1 MSNHLPPDD
10 SDKTLIMPTPG
21 GRRTPSTA
29 TPPGAAPQSPPTVV
43 PPARPAAGAPPRPA
57 AAQTPPSQPGNYGV
71 SATQRLHGT
80 GVNPLVNSAS
90 SLLALLS
97 HLRTLVN
104 HDNVPALRHQ
114 VINEIRAFE
123 TTCRNFAID
132 PKISYNARYLLSAA
146 IDETVLYT
154 VWGNASIWSRQSLLS
169 SLHNETSG
177 GKKFFDILDH
187 LMKDSRGDL
196 NLLELMYILLS
207 LGFQGRYRIEQGG
220 AERLED
226 VRHALFEHI
235 RQRRGEFNLELSP
248 HWQPA
253 ADQRKALRN
262 YVPLWVLAAVA
273 GAILLSVFTGFSL
286 MLENSTAP
294 TLEKLEAIGQPTTQ
308 QPPTL
313 ES

>member
-1 MSNHLPPDD
+1 MSNDLPPDD
-10 SDKTLIMPTPG
+10 DDKTLMMPTPG
-21 GRRTPSTA
+21 GRRNPSVP
-29 TPPGAAPQSPPTVV
+29 TPPGSAPQTPPTVV
-43 PPARPAAGAPPRPA
+43 PPARPAPAPA
-57 AAQTPPSQPGNYGV
+57 AGQTPSPLPGNYGV
-71 SATQRLHGT
+71 SVTQRLNAT
-80 GVNPLVNSAS
+80 GVNPLVSAAS

-114 VINEIRAFE
+114 VINEIRTFE
-123 TTCRNFAID
+123 TTARNFAID
-132 PKISYNARYLLSAA
+132 PKISYNARYLLCAA
-146 IDETVLYT
+146 VDETVLYT
-154 VWGNASIWSRQSLLS
+154 VWGNASLWSRQSLLS

-187 LMKDSRGDL
+187 LMKDPRGDL

-220 AERLED
+220 MERLDEL
-226 VRHALFEHI
+226 RHDLFEHI
-235 RQRRGEFNLELSP
+235 RRRRGESNLELSP

-262 YVPLWVLAAVA
+262 YVPLWVLAAIA

-286 MLENSTAP
+286 VLENSTAP
-294 TLEKLEAIGQPTTQ
+294 TLDKLEAIGQPITQ
-308 QPPTL
+308 SPAL